1 MAATRTIT
9 ADELA
14 VTWPAAVVVDVRSR
28 EEYAIAH
35 IPGSLNIP
43 LDDISSR
50 LKDLPNTTLHLLCG
64 SGKRSSQAAQI
75 LADHGYE
82 TVNVAGGITEWYR
95 NGRPV
100 TYAAAPADTP
110 PPDRRR
116 SLGSLRHRL
125 LRRAA
130 RTS

>member
-14 VTWPAAVVVDVRSR
+14 ATRSRVVDVRSR

-50 LKDLPNTTLHLLCG
+50 LKDLPNTTLYLLCG
-64 SGKRSSQAAQI
+64 PAQQPGRNKSSRT
-75 LADHGYE
+75 
-82 TVNVAGGITEWYR
+82 TVT
-95 NGRPV
+95 RP
-100 TYAAAPADTP
+100 
-110 PPDRRR
+110 
-116 SLGSLRHRL
+116 
-125 LRRAA
+125 
-130 RTS
+130 